1 MAHIYAVAVQIDITT
16 AAGNMDLFSFVPGD
30 DKPITLRGFRL
41 SQPTEL
47 GEPQEEGLI
56 IAVRRFGA
64 TVTIGS
70 GGAAVAAAK
79 PGHDSGDPDWGF
91 TARTND
97 STVATTNGTDL
108 LFDVLG
114 WNVRNSPYEVWY
126 PEKSFCLKARQGEA
140 IIIRN
145 DTVIAD
151 TITMCLT
158 AWIEEE

>member
-1 MAHIYAVAVQIDITT
+1 MAHIYAVAVQVDITT
-16 AAGNMDLFSFVPGD
+16 AAGNIDLFSFVPGD

-47 GEPQEEGLI
+47 GEVQEEGLI

-70 GGAAVAAAK
+70 GGAVVAAQK
-79 PGHDSGDPDWGF
+79 PPGDSGDPDWGF
-91 TARTND
+91 VARANDATA
-97 STVATTNGTDL
+97 ATTTGTDFL
-108 LFDVLG
+108 YDTLG

-126 PEKSFCLKARQGEA
+126 LERSFCLKARQGEA

-145 DTVIAD
+145 NTVIAD